1 MKHIFVAT
9 DFSKTAAFAERRA
22 AMLAMEHGA
31 ELTLLHVVSG
41 LALERL
47 RQLLLHGSAPSNS
60 ALLACFEAELR
71 QTAENLVKEYGI
83 TVNPRLM
90 VGNPHDDIARAAN
103 DAHADL
109 VVVGATG
116 TALREF
122 FLGATAVA
130 VISEAQ
136 QPTLVIRHAP
146 HAPYQRVM
154 AAVDLSLFSSAVVDI
169 ACRVA
174 PEADLML
181 AHAFTVEFESKLRLV
196 GATEQDIQ
204 RYRQDARHHAQ
215 AQMQILAQALPA
227 ETMTSIQLEHGQPE
241 DILPALVQ
249 KIGADLLVVGKH
261 DTSEVEELLLGSV
274 TRHLLFEAGCDVLV
288 MPPSQ
293 EMEPHHRNAGSRDD
307 ERTGNDRTDLPSM

>member
-9 DFSKTAAFAERRA
+9 DFSKTAAFAEQRA
-22 AMLAMEHGA
+22 AMLAAEHGA

-41 LALERL
+41 SALGRL
-47 RQLLLHGSAPSNS
+47 RQLLLHGSAS
-60 ALLACFEAELR
+60 ADSDLLASFEAELR
-71 QTAENLVKEYGI
+71 QIAESLAKEYGI
-83 TVNPRLM
+83 TTHARLI
-90 VGNPHDDIARAAN
+90 VGNPHDDIARAAK

-109 VVVGATG
+109 IVVGVTG

-146 HAPYQRVM
+146 HTPYQRVM
-154 AAVDLSLFSSAVVDI
+154 AAVDLSPFSSAVI
-169 ACRVA
+169 GLACRVA
-174 PEADLML
+174 PQADLIL
-181 AHAFTVEFESKLRLV
+181 AHAFTVDFESKLRFI

-215 AQMQILAQALPA
+215 SQMQMLAHALPA
-227 ETMTSIQLEHGQPE
+227 ETMTISRLEHGLPE
-241 DILPALVQ
+241 NILPELAREV
-249 KIGADLLVVGKH
+249 GANLLVVGKH

-274 TRHLLFEAGCDVLV
+274 TRHLLFEVACDVLV
-288 MPPSQ
+288 LP
-293 EMEPHHRNAGSRDD
+293 ASRK
-307 ERTGNDRTDLPSM
+307 T

>member
-1 MKHIFVAT
+1 MKHILVAT

-22 AMLAMEHGA
+22 AMLAAEHGA

-47 RQLLLHGSAPSNS
+47 RQLLLHGRAPANPE
-60 ALLACFEAELR
+60 LLAHFEAELR
-71 QTAENLVKEYGI
+71 QIAENLAKEYGI
-83 TVNPRLM
+83 TAHTRLI

-103 DAHADL
+103 EVHADL
-109 VVVGATG
+109 IVVGATG
-116 TALREF
+116 TAIREF
-122 FLGATAVA
+122 FLGATAED
-130 VISEAQ
+130 VICQAQ

-146 HAPYQRVM
+146 LVTYQRVI
-154 AAVDLSLFSSAVVDI
+154 AAVDLSPFSSAVIDV

-174 PEADLML
+174 PQANLIL
-181 AHAFTVEFESKLRLV
+181 AHAFTVEFESKLRFI
-196 GATEQDIQ
+196 GAAEQDIQ

-215 AQMQILAQALPA
+215 TQMQILAQALPA
-227 ETMTSIQLEHGQPE
+227 ETMTVSRLEHGLPE
-241 DILPALVQ
+241 DVLPELARG
-249 KIGADLLVVGKH
+249 IGADLLVVGKH

-293 EMEPHHRNAGSRDD
+293 ELKPQC
-307 ERTGNDRTDLPSM
+307 